1 LKCGQGD
8 WTNRK
13 IRLPPTTILKNKNL
27 WDLVD
32 STSVCAL
39 RALKVDLNIILH
51 EDPTEWNDRL
61 QYLKT
66 VEEIRSLKVVNDTA
80 ERAIKL
86 ITQCSSA
93 RPTKNET
100 ELQKIVQIIED
111 NRKRLPEVSKQA
123 LATYKTR

>member
-8 WTNRK
+8 WTNRE

-27 WDLVD
+27 WDLFD
-32 STSVCAL
+32 STLVCAL
-39 RALKVDLNIILH
+39 RALKVDLIVILH

-61 QYLKT
+61 QYLKS
-66 VEEIRSLKVVNDTA
+66 VEEIRSLKVVDDTD

-86 ITQCSSA
+86 ITECSS
-93 RPTKNET
+93 TKNKT
-100 ELQKIVQIIED
+100 ELQKIVQFIQD

-123 LATYKTR
+123 LAAYKTR